1 MLSKSWQPTRFVSAA
16 VLAVA
21 VPQVVLAQSSLHV
34 VSPHELEKAGQDA
47 SNARQQN
54 VEKLRGF
61 LGAAEAQ
68 KAMEEAHINPV
79 QVQEAVAGLSD
90 QEVAQLAQ
98 RAAKAQN
105 EFAAGNMSDHDL
117 LIILIAIA
125 ALILIIVAVH

>member
-1 MLSKSWQPTRFVSAA
+1 MLSKSWQPIRVLSAA

-21 VPQVVLAQSSLHV
+21 VPQVVLAQTSFHV
-34 VSPHELEKAGQDA
+34 VSPLELQKAGQDA

-54 VEKLRGF
+54 VQTLNGF
-61 LGAAEAQ
+61 LGSAEAQ

-79 QVQEAVAGLSD
+79 QVQNAVAGLSD

-98 RAAKAQN
+98 RATKAQN
-105 EFAAGNMSDHDL
+105 EFAAGTMSDHDL

-125 ALILIIVAVH
+125 ALLLIIVAVH